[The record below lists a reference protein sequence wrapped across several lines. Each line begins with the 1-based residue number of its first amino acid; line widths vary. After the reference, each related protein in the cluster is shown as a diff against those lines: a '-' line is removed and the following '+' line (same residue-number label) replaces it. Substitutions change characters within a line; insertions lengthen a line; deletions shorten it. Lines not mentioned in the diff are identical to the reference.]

1 MADKKQSTPENNQRA
16 GAYTLECIGLLDQS
30 FDALIRRSELEAPF
44 SADLTGSIAPVVRAL
59 RTAKATLVRSYQ
71 DQIGKMSAEA
81 LKSID
86 EQLRS
91 AGSDDLLR
99 SAIALGDVTPDL
111 ENARTI
117 VMANGAKRIP
127 WLEIIKEILNLL
139 IDIIPIP
146 LPSWLKKL
154 IKELL
159 KILDKIFGGMPHEDH
174 APASL
179 T

>member
-1 MADKKQSTPENNQRA
+1 MATKKQTTSGESQRA
-16 GAYTLECIGLLDQS
+16 GAFTSECITLMDQG
-30 FDALIRRSELEAPF
+30 FDALIRRSELEEPF
-44 SADLTGSIAPVVRAL
+44 SADLTGSVEPLVEAL
-59 RTAKATLVRSYQ
+59 RTAKATLNRSYQ
-71 DQIGKMSAEA
+71 EQISKMGAEV
-81 LKSID
+81 LKSVD

-91 AGSDDLLR
+91 AGANDLLR
-99 SAIALGDVTPDL
+99 SAIAIGSVTPDL

-139 IDIIPIP
+139 IDIIPLP

-159 KILDKIFGGMPHEDH
+159 QILDKLFGGMPHEDH
-174 APASL
+174 APAP
-179 T
+179 TV